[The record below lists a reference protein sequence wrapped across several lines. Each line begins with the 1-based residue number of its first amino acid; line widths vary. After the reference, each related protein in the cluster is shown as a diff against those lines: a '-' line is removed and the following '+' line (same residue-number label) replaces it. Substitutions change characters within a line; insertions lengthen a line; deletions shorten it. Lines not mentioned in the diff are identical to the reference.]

1 MNKQEIKE
9 LMKVLREE
17 NKFGRCGLIVKY
29 ANGKVEQY
37 ESRGYCLVLDNKK
50 AYESDCVKLERK
62 LINSL
67 KNETKFPVSF
77 ELIF

>member
-1 MNKQEIKE
+1 MNKNEVKE
-9 LMKVLREE
+9 LMKTLREE
-17 NKFGRCGLIVKY
+17 NKHGRCGLIVKY

-50 AYESDCVKLERK
+50 AYEIDCIKLERK

-67 KNETKFPVSF
+67 KNETKFLVSC
-77 ELIF
+77 ELVF